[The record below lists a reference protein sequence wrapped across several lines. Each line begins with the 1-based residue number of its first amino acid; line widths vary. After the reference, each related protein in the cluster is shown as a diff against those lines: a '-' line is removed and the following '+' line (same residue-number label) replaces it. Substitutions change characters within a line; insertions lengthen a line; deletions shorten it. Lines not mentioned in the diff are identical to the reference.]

1 MENVKLKKKLTD
13 CIVETALLSKS
24 SHSTWG
30 GGFPLAVQSALL
42 PAVLVN
48 SNRNDG
54 SNVNVGPCVSNEF
67 DATYSVKIKIQT

>member
-1 MENVKLKKKLTD
+1 M
-13 CIVETALLSKS
+13 LSIS

-30 GGFPLAVQSALL
+30 GGLPLAVQSALL

-48 SNRNDG
+48 SNRNAG

-67 DATYSVKIKIQT
+67 DATYSVKIAIKC